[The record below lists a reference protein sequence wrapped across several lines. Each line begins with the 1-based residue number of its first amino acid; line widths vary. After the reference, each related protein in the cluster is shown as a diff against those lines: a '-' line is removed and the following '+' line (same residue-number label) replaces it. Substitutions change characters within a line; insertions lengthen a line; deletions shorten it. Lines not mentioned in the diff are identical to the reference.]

1 MKITKFEKRFVN
13 RKKKADGNIKKV
25 RQRLEHIE
33 IEKINNVLELGC
45 GVGFV
50 SNFLS
55 ETYSMNIYGTD
66 FDLDQIELARK
77 IHPEN
82 NKLHF
87 SVEDATN
94 LNFKDSNFD
103 LVLSQNVFHHIP
115 NWELA
120 VSQIYRVLRPQGY
133 FIWFDL
139 VFPKVVK
146 KIFQPLVKNY
156 GLYTFKE
163 IKLVFDRIGFKE
175 LFYERLWHGP
185 FGSCHMVLQKI

>member
-1 MKITKFEKRFVN
+1 MKMTKFEKRFVN
-13 RKKKADGNIKKV
+13 RKKKADGNIKNV
-25 RQRLEHIE
+25 RQHLEHIE
-33 IEKINNVLELGC
+33 IERINNVLELGC

-55 ETYSMNIYGTD
+55 ETYNMNIYGTD
-66 FDLDQIELARK
+66 FDPDQIELARK
-77 IHPEN
+77 FHPEN
-82 NKLHF
+82 DKLHF

-115 NWELA
+115 KWELA
-120 VSQIYRVLRPQGY
+120 VSQIHRVLRPHGY

-139 VFPKVVK
+139 IFPKVVK
-146 KIFQPLVKNY
+146 IIFQPLVKNY

-163 IKLVFDRIGFKE
+163 IKFVFYRIGFKE
-175 LFYERLWHGP
+175 LFYERLLHGP